1 MLRFVFKTFGNPK
14 ARILR
19 GARTWLCINAAYLVF
34 KGWKWILAD
43 KSWLN
48 HLKKKNTHSRF
59 FVLLLLRVRQVS
71 PLSRVRRR
79 TNAERNATTERRRA
93 RTRNHIKVTLIPRFH
108 LCISFYINH
117 VFTYIS
123 FFLHFGSGDTLLKP
137 DYLTS
142 SGELRWLN
150 CADLML
156 RSVG

>member
-48 HLKKKNTHSRF
+48 HLKKKTHSRF

-108 LCISFYINH
+108 LHISFYINY

-123 FFLHFGSGDTLLKP
+123 CFSLKQ
-137 DYLTS
+137 TAT
-142 SGELRWLN
+142 RN
-150 CADLML
+150 CASFSALGPATPCWSPIISHHL
-156 RSVG
+156 VNFAG

>member
-48 HLKKKNTHSRF
+48 HLKKKTHSRF

-79 TNAERNATTERRRA
+79 TYGERNATSERRRA

-108 LCISFYINH
+108 LRFSFYINH

-123 FFLHFGSGDTLLKP
+123 FFLHFGSSDTLLKP
-137 DYLTS
+137 DYFTS
-142 SGELRWLN
+142 SGELRLLN